1 MKQRT
6 FLQVKDKYQ
15 LTDTIYPY
23 AEKTSIY
30 RQKAFMTFIVFVVL
44 TLVYAGL
51 RFAGQATQIGG
62 FLTVANYWSLLC
74 LIALA
79 FWPSNL
85 ATVVFTIMA
94 RSRAYERNIL
104 KNDRE
109 AKRIKKDV
117 LAYLALDSKLQSII
131 DKPEEKLSEVDRKKL
146 DAKELVEDM
155 VVLVNTRENEK
166 HRIIKSVMLIIENGE
181 DSDVEKSLYELIYY
195 SQKGQEKTFLG
206 QQAERATG
214 LKFGVNLAY
223 HTGDRTYIQ
232 GFKDEGYDPYY
243 FDEELETLRERRKNA
258 EIPHAFPYRA
268 GTLKG
273 RGVERGLS
281 DNTEINRA
289 NRQKAEKWSLEQ
301 ISKVKQILDENSIGG
316 EYNPKGFEVLSQQVK
331 LLFVGA
337 RSFNVRDRNY
347 YQFFQDVADRIDKEC
362 DVKGTTI
369 QQDYTGLHVLLSLPN
384 GRSYT
389 GDETGIDYTQKDNL
403 EEIFR
408 ELYG

>member
-79 FWPSNL
+79 FWLSNL

-181 DSDVEKSLYELIYY
+181 DSDVEKSL
-195 SQKGQEKTFLG
+195 
-206 QQAERATG
+206 
-214 LKFGVNLAY
+214 FGVNLAY

>member
-30 RQKAFMTFIVFVVL
+30 RQKSFMTFIVFVVL

-62 FLTVANYWSLLC
+62 FLTVANYWALLC

-79 FWPSNL
+79 FWLSNL
-85 ATVVFTIMA
+85 AMVVFTIVA
-94 RSRAYERNIL
+94 RSRAYERNIF

-117 LAYLALDSKLQSII
+117 LDYLALDSKLQSII

-146 DAKELVEDM
+146 VAKELVEDM

-181 DSDVEKSLYELIYY
+181 DSDVEKSLHELIYY

-214 LKFGVNLAY
+214 LKFGV
-223 HTGDRTYIQ
+223 DRKI
-232 GFKDEGYDPYY
+232 
-243 FDEELETLRERRKNA
+243 
-258 EIPHAFPYRA
+258 
-268 GTLKG
+268 
-273 RGVERGLS
+273 V
-281 DNTEINRA
+281 
-289 NRQKAEKWSLEQ
+289 
-301 ISKVKQILDENSIGG
+301 V
-316 EYNPKGFEVLSQQVK
+316 
-331 LLFVGA
+331 
-337 RSFNVRDRNY
+337 
-347 YQFFQDVADRIDKEC
+347 
-362 DVKGTTI
+362 
-369 QQDYTGLHVLLSLPN
+369 
-384 GRSYT
+384 
-389 GDETGIDYTQKDNL
+389 
-403 EEIFR
+403 
-408 ELYG
+408 